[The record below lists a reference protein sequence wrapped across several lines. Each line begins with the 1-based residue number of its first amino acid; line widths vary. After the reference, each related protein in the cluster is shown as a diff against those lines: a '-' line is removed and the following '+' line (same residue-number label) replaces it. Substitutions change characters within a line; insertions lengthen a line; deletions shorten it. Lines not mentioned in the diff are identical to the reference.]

1 MVYKRRGRPA
11 VYQYDFVAFQT
22 RMDRETGEKIRDFF
36 KSQGVNISDLLRKLL
51 IKEYNSY
58 IQKKLD
64 KKNKI

>member
-1 MVYKRRGRPA
+1 
-11 VYQYDFVAFQT
+11 VAFQT